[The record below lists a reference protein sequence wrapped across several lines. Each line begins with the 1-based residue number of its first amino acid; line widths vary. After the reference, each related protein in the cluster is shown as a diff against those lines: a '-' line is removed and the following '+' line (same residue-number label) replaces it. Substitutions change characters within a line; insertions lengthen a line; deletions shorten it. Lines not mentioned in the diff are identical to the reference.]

1 MGNEIKKLVIKV
13 GSSSITYKNGKP
25 NLQRIEDLACVISE
39 LKNRG
44 ISVILVSSGAI
55 AIGLGR
61 MNLPEKPKD
70 TPTKQALAAIGQ
82 CDLMGLYDRFFSE
95 FGYVASQ
102 ILINRDV
109 IDKQERRENVVN
121 TINKLLE
128 MNTIPIV
135 NENDTISYEEIL
147 FGDNDK
153 LSAIAAH
160 LFEADTLIILTDID
174 GLYDKN
180 PNTDKTAEK
189 IDIVES
195 ITEEMLEAAGGS
207 GSKVGTGG
215 MKTKLEAA
223 KYATDRGINVVVMS
237 GENPKDI
244 YKIFENQQLGTFF
257 KAKKQ

>member
-128 MNTIPIV
+128 MNTVPIV

-189 IDIVES
+189 IDVVES

-223 KYATDRGINVVVMS
+223 KYATDRGIDVVVMS

>member
-128 MNTIPIV
+128 MNTVPIV

-180 PNTDKTAEK
+180 PNTNKTAEK
-189 IDIVES
+189 IDVVES

-257 KAKKQ
+257 KAKK

>member
-82 CDLMGLYDRFFSE
+82 CDLMGIYDRFFSE

-128 MNTIPIV
+128 MNTVPIV

-189 IDIVES
+189 IDVVES

-257 KAKKQ
+257 KAKK

>member
-1 MGNEIKKLVIKV
+1 MENEIKKLVIKV

-128 MNTIPIV
+128 MNTVPIV

-189 IDIVES
+189 IDVVES
-195 ITEEMLEAAGGS
+195 ITEEMLEAAGGT

-257 KAKKQ
+257 KAKK